1 MRIACGST
9 HIPPQ
14 SRLSPPMSRSTAIHS
29 SSFRRMWQL
38 IYIRRWAIIRVH
50 THTHMYD
57 CEHVR
62 QRFVCADVCARLR
75 AGILS
80 HAISIQQL
88 LLLVIS
94 FFFLYFFICIALS
107 QFECQPFS
115 YGLHMVHLCVAAVAC
130 ATAVARF

>member
-1 MRIACGST
+1 
-9 HIPPQ
+9 
-14 SRLSPPMSRSTAIHS
+14 
-29 SSFRRMWQL
+29 
-38 IYIRRWAIIRVH
+38 
-50 THTHMYD
+50 MYD

-94 FFFLYFFICIALS
+94 FFFFIFLFASRCRNLSASHLVMVCIWCTYVWPLWHVQRLLQGFNEALVGVDKNKTNWS
-107 QFECQPFS
+107 EKCF
-115 YGLHMVHLCVAAVAC
+115 
-130 ATAVARF
+130 